1 MCELNLTEKARNVEI
16 ENDCSCVYTA
26 IGPEG
31 MAFYQHI
38 DIVLAFCRS
47 LNIIIS
53 CLQNRCYLNWIPFIF
68 LKPLDEM
75 SPRLVGVN
83 YRDHLLMLI

>member
-1 MCELNLTEKARNVEI
+1 MCELILTEKARNVEH
-16 ENDCSCVYTA
+16 ENDCVLVILYTA

-31 MAFYQHI
+31 MAFDQHI

-53 CLQNRCYLNWIPFIF
+53 SPFIF

>member
-16 ENDCSCVYTA
+16 ENDCVLVILYTA

-53 CLQNRCYLNWIPFIF
+53 
-68 LKPLDEM
+68 PL
-75 SPRLVGVN
+75 SSS
-83 YRDHLLMLI
+83 

>member
-1 MCELNLTEKARNVEI
+1 MCELILTEKARNVGL
-16 ENDCSCVYTA
+16 ENDSVLVILYTA

-47 LNIIIS
+47 LVINKLS
-53 CLQNRCYLNWIPFIF
+53 L
-68 LKPLDEM
+68 
-75 SPRLVGVN
+75 SSS
-83 YRDHLLMLI
+83 

>member
-1 MCELNLTEKARNVEI
+1 MLEI

-31 MAFYQHI
+31 IWAFYQHFIVVLFSI
-38 DIVLAFCRS
+38 DV
-47 LNIIIS
+47 IIIS
-53 CLQNRCYLNWIPFIF
+53 SPFIF

-75 SPRLVGVN
+75 SPRLVGVFSHEPFV
-83 YRDHLLMLI
+83 DITST

>member
-1 MCELNLTEKARNVEI
+1 MCELILTEKARNVEI

-31 MAFYQHI
+31 KAFYQHI

-53 CLQNRCYLNWIPFIF
+53 SPFIF

-83 YRDHLLMLI
+83 SRGHLLMLTKHKVFLSDYK